1 MRKTQ
6 SGWRRHWSRKWL
18 RKFIAI
24 NLAVVTA
31 TCGFACTWAAGPG
44 KKTAKPKAAEKVARK
59 TDDEGAKSLAREL
72 PKSVAENHPL
82 KPLVAQAEASLEA
95 VATLK
100 DYSTLLFKKELV
112 QTKLISQTLIT
123 KIRHEPF
130 SVYMKF
136 EDLHVGREVIYVD
149 GLNKGKLLAHEAG
162 FRALAG
168 TITLLPTCKEALAEN
183 RYPITQAGMAKM
195 LEVVIGLWK
204 ADAQYQEV
212 QVKQVAGMKVGEQVC
227 VMLETI
233 HPQPRDHFKFHMTRL
248 YIETATKLPIRL
260 EQYTWPEKE
269 GGEAVLVEEYTYSQV
284 QTNLGLTDLDFD
296 KSNPAYKY

>member
-1 MRKTQ
+1 MRTTQ
-6 SGWRRHWSRKWL
+6 SSWRLLRSRKWL

-31 TCGFACTWAAGPG
+31 TCGFAFTWAAGPG
-44 KKTAKPKAAEKVARK
+44 KKAAKSKATEKVARK
-59 TDDEGAKSLAREL
+59 TDDEGAKSLARDL
-72 PKSVAENHPL
+72 PKSVADNHPL
-82 KPLVAQAEASLEA
+82 KPLVTQAEASLEA
-95 VATLK
+95 TLALK

-112 QTKLISQTLIT
+112 QSKMISQTLQT
-123 KIRHEPF
+123 KIRHQPF

-136 EDLHVGREVIYVD
+136 ADPHAGREVIYVE

-168 TITLLPTCKEALAEN
+168 TISLLPTSKEALAEN
-183 RYPITQAGMAKM
+183 RYPITQIGMAKM
-195 LEVVIGLWK
+195 VEVVIGLWQ

-212 QVKQVAGMKVGEQVC
+212 QVKQVPGTKVGEQVC
-227 VMLETI
+227 EMLETV
-233 HPQPRDHFKFHMTRL
+233 HPQPRDHFKFHVTRL

-269 GGEAVLVEEYTYSQV
+269 GGEPVLVEEYTYSQV